1 MAQIKVTYIACD
13 YEYKFPVVSAD
24 SFDNL
29 KLALDDYCGAGERNS
44 GKCLGFTPYN
54 TKYPDDYEGYYE
66 YECCKNGNDWNSG
79 TYIDK
84 FRVYCI
90 EFYPETKYD
99 VAEKTFKKEII

>member
-1 MAQIKVTYIACD
+1 MTYIKVTYLACD
-13 YEYKFPVVSAD
+13 YEDKFPIISAD

-44 GKCLGFTPYN
+44 GKCLGFTPYH

-66 YECCKNGNDWNSG
+66 YECCKNGNDWNGG
-79 TYIDK
+79 TYIEK
-84 FRVYCI
+84 FRVYCV

-99 VAEKTFKKEII
+99 VAEKTI

>member
-1 MAQIKVTYIACD
+1 MTYIKATWIACD
-13 YEYKFPVVSAD
+13 YEDMFPITTAE

-29 KLALDDYCGAGERNS
+29 KLALDYYCGADDRNT
-44 GKCLGFTPYN
+44 GKCIGFTPYV

-66 YECCKNGNDWNSG
+66 YECCKNGNDWNE

-90 EFYPETKYD
+90 EFYPQTKY
-99 VAEKTFKKEII
+99 EKL